1 VIAVILALGA
11 AVAWGAADYIGGLK
25 SRVVATIVVVAVGQA
40 TGLVLV
46 AAVVAA
52 RGDDPPA
59 TRFFV
64 YAVLAGVTGAVG
76 IGALY
81 RGLAVGAM
89 SIIAP
94 ITATGAV
101 IPVAVG
107 VGTGERPSALQGAGL
122 ALAFGGVVLAARQPE
137 SEDLRGRVAAGVGLA
152 LLAALGIGSFFV
164 ALDAASEGGVAW
176 ALLVQRTVCLALV
189 LAAAVLVR
197 PDFSVSRAD
206 VPAMVAIGALDM
218 AANALF
224 AVASTRGLVSVVSVV
239 ASLYPVTTV
248 MLARLLLGERIAAVQ
263 QIGVAAAL
271 SGVILITAG

>member
-11 AVAWGAADYIGGLK
+11 AVAWGAADYLGGLK

-46 AAVVAA
+46 AAVAAA
-52 RGDDPPA
+52 RGDEPPA

-101 IPVAVG
+101 IPVVVG
-107 VGTGERPSALQGAGL
+107 VGTGERPTALQGAGL
-122 ALAFGGVVLAARQPE
+122 ALAFGGVVLAARQPK
-137 SEDLRGRVAAGVGLA
+137 SEELRGRVAAGVGLA
-152 LLAALGIGSFFV
+152 LLAALGIGSFLV
-164 ALDAASEGGVAW
+164 ALDAASEGGVVW

-197 PDFSVSRAD
+197 PDLSFSRVD
-206 VPAMVAIGALDM
+206 MPPMLAIGALDM

-248 MLARLLLGERIAAVQ
+248 MLARLLLGERIAGVQ
-263 QIGVAAAL
+263 QVGVAAAL
-271 SGVILITAG
+271 SGVVLITAG

>member
-11 AVAWGAADYIGGLK
+11 AVAWGAADYLGGLK

-46 AAVVAA
+46 AAVAAA
-52 RGDDPPA
+52 RGDGPPA

-64 YAVLAGVTGAVG
+64 YAALAGVTGAVG

-101 IPVAVG
+101 IPVVVG
-107 VGTGERPSALQGAGL
+107 VGTGERPTALQGAGL

-137 SEDLRGRVAAGVGLA
+137 SEDLRGRVAAGAGLA
-152 LLAALGIGSFFV
+152 LLAALGIGSFLV
-164 ALDAASEGGVAW
+164 ALDAASEGGVVW

-197 PDFSVSRAD
+197 RDFSFTRVD
-206 VPAMVAIGALDM
+206 MPPMVAIGALDM

-248 MLARLLLGERIAAVQ
+248 MLARILLGERIAGVQ

-271 SGVILITAG
+271 SGVVLITAG

>member
-11 AVAWGAADYIGGLK
+11 AVAWGAADFLGGLK
-25 SRVVATIVVVAVGQA
+25 SRAVATLVVVAFGQA

-46 AAVVAA
+46 AAVVAV
-52 RGDDPPA
+52 RGDDAPE

-64 YAVLAGVTGAVG
+64 YAALAGLAGAVG

-89 SIIAP
+89 SIVAP

-107 VGTGERPSALQGAGL
+107 VGTGERPTGLQGAGL
-122 ALAFGGVVLAARQPE
+122 ALALGGVVLAARQQGG
-137 SEDLRGRVAAGVGLA
+137 EDLRGQVAAGVGLA
-152 LLAALGIGSFFV
+152 LLAALGIGSFLV

-176 ALLVQRTVCLALV
+176 ALLVQRTVCLGLV
-189 LAAAVLVR
+189 LVAAVLVR
-197 PDFSVSRAD
+197 SDFSFSPAD
-206 VPAMVAIGALDM
+206 VAPLLAIGALDM

-224 AVASTRGLVSVVSVV
+224 AVASTRGLVSLVAVV

-248 MLARLLLGERIAAVQ
+248 LLARVLLGERIAAAQ
-263 QIGVAAAL
+263 QLGVAGAL
-271 SGVILITAG
+271 AGVVLITGG

>member
-1 VIAVILALGA
+1 MIAVILALGA
-11 AVAWGAADYIGGLK
+11 AVAWGAADFLGGLK
-25 SRVVATIVVVAVGQA
+25 SRAIATIVVVAFGQA

-46 AAVVAA
+46 AAVVAV
-52 RGDDPPA
+52 RGDGAPA
-59 TRFFV
+59 VRFFG
-64 YAVLAGVTGAVG
+64 YAALAGVTGAVG

-89 SIIAP
+89 SIVAP

-101 IPVAVG
+101 IPVVVG
-107 VGTGERPSALQGAGL
+107 VGTGERPTGLQGAGL
-122 ALAFGGVVLAARQPE
+122 ALALGGVVLAARQRGGA
-137 SEDLRGRVAAGVGLA
+137 DLRGRVAAGVGLA

-176 ALLVQRTVCLALV
+176 ALLAQRTVCLGLV
-189 LAAAVLVR
+189 LAAAAVVR
-197 PDFSVSRAD
+197 PDTSVSRVD
-206 VPAMVAIGALDM
+206 VAPMVAIGALDM

-248 MLARLLLGERIAAVQ
+248 MLARILLGERIAGVQ
-263 QIGVAAAL
+263 QVGVAAAL
-271 SGVILITAG
+271 SGVVLITAG

>member
-11 AVAWGAADYIGGLK
+11 AVAWGAADYLGGLK
-25 SRVVATIVVVAVGQA
+25 SRAVATIVVVAFGQA
-40 TGLVLV
+40 TGLALV
-46 AAVVAA
+46 AAFVAV
-52 RGDDPPA
+52 RGDGPPE
-59 TRFFV
+59 TRFF
-64 YAVLAGVTGAVG
+64 AFAALAGLAGAVG

-81 RGLAVGAM
+81 RGLAVGSM
-89 SIIAP
+89 SIVAP

-107 VGTGERPSALQGAGL
+107 VGTGERPSGLQGAGL
-122 ALAFGGVVLAARQPE
+122 ALALGGVVLAARQKE
-137 SEDLRGRVAAGVGLA
+137 GEDLRASVAAGVGLA
-152 LLAALGIGSFFV
+152 LVAALGIGSFLV

-176 ALLVQRTVCLALV
+176 ALLVQRSVCLGLV

-197 PDFSVSRAD
+197 PDFNVARLDMA
-206 VPAMVAIGALDM
+206 PLVAIGALDM

-248 MLARLLLGERIAAVQ
+248 MLARLLLGERIAGAQ
-263 QIGVAAAL
+263 QVGVAAAL
-271 SGVILITAG
+271 AGVVFITAG